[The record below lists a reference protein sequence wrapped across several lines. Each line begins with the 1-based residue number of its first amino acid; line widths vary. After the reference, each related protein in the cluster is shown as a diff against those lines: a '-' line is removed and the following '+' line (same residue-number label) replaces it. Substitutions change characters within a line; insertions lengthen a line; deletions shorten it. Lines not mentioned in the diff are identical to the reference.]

1 MELTTQEM
9 KFFDRAAMKI
19 KDSPAL
25 SPIEAMQLVLADD
38 RRIAQSV
45 FTMRPEAKR
54 ALVSALSACTHRTI
68 REGARTHRHHVVLVT
83 TRGYT
88 RLASYPTR
96 GEALAHVE
104 RYPNRTGAAIYRDGT
119 TGKRYTKSECRQ
131 LSHSQGA

>member
-1 MELTTQEM
+1 MELTTQET

-25 SPIEAMQLVLADD
+25 SPIEAMQLVLEDD
-38 RRIAQSV
+38 RRIAQAV
-45 FTMRPEAKR
+45 LTMRPGAKR
-54 ALVSALSACTHRTI
+54 ALVSALSACTHRAI

-88 RLASYPTR
+88 RLASYATR

-104 RYPNRTGAAIYRDGT
+104 RYPNRTGSAIYRDGR
-119 TGKRYTKSECRQ
+119 TGKRYSKSECRD
-131 LSHSQGA
+131 L